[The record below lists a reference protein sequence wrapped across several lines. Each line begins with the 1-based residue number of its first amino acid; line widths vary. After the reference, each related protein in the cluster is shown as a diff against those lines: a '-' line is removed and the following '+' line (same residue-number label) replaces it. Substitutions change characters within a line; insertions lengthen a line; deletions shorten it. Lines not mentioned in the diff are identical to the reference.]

1 MPKGGD
7 ATPPHRY
14 DRGVI
19 ATRLARVPPL
29 ERGLTLGD
37 FLVPIRLG
45 ERAAA
50 WQRHLLMVVIGTLL
64 IVLGA
69 RISFYLPTDPFV
81 PVSLQTFGVLFGAAL
96 LGFRRALAAVG
107 LYLILGIIGLPVFAL
122 DAQTGV
128 YRSGLGTIV
137 QVGGGLPFS
146 LAPTGGYLIGFLFA
160 AGLVGRLAEL
170 GWDRHIGGSV
180 GAMLLG
186 NAVVYLIGVPWLMLA
201 AHQTLTWALNNG
213 LWPFVTGD
221 LVKLVV
227 AAALLPV
234 GWWLVERRS
243 SDL

>member
-1 MPKGGD
+1 
-7 ATPPHRY
+7 
-14 DRGVI
+14 VI
-19 ATRLARVPPL
+19 AARLARVPPL

-37 FLVPIRLG
+37 FLVPIRVG
-45 ERAAA
+45 ERAAS
-50 WQRHLLMVVIGTLL
+50 WQRHLLMVAIGTLL

-69 RISFYLPTDPFV
+69 RISFYLPGNPFV

-107 LYLILGIIGLPVFAL
+107 LYLLLGIVGLPVFAL
-122 DAQTGV
+122 DAQTGI
-128 YRSGLGTIV
+128 YRSGLATIV
-137 QVGGGLPFS
+137 HVGGGAIA
-146 LAPTGGYLIGFLFA
+146 LAPTGGYLVGFLLA

-186 NAVVYLIGVPWLMLA
+186 NAVVYLVGVPWLMTATHQGLA
-201 AHQTLTWALNNG
+201 WGLDNG
-213 LWPFVTGD
+213 LWPFLAGD
-221 LVKLVV
+221 FVKLAV
-227 AAALLPV
+227 AAALLPA